1 MPSERGEA
9 HIQKEQVGSYAARW
23 LKLSRDDVPQ
33 ASKPPRPNS
42 VVLAIMTNGNST
54 NGQAGNH
61 QHSAPER
68 TRSEP
73 GS

>member
-1 MPSERGEA
+1 MPGEHSEGK
-9 HIQKEQVGSYAARW
+9 IQKEQGGSYSARW

-33 ASKPPRPNS
+33 AGKPPRPNS

-54 NGQAGNH
+54 NGRAGNH
-61 QHSAPER
+61 QQDAPER
-68 TRSEP
+68 PRSEP